1 MGNMPAAN
9 LLEQTSARSSNDY
22 AQKCCMNFVLFVHFF
37 AGYLWVAQRDVY
49 AINLD
54 PFGWEA
60 LTICKQLLRA
70 PSCSVS
76 FANGKKFSSFIYF
89 RFLIIIFA
97 ASVVFFHFLLYVST
111 AVFFWLRILMNL
123 LLICEYTNINLHPM
137 LHAFRETLLLL
148 TSLFH
153 TPSYVFFCFVR
164 FRFVFG

>member
-97 ASVVFFHFLLYVST
+97 ASVVFFPLSTLCFNCCIFLVAHFNEFVANMWVYKYKFVSH
-111 AVFFWLRILMNL
+111 ASRFSRDSFVADIAFPHSQLCFF
-123 LLICEYTNINLHPM
+123 
-137 LHAFRETLLLL
+137 
-148 TSLFH
+148 
-153 TPSYVFFCFVR
+153 FVR